1 MRPIIVMT
9 KEEQVLEHQCIVV
22 NKEVSFIVDKYI
34 PTMSDCP
41 AVIDQLRKAENRSKE
56 FKNGT
61 FIVLVVGPVKSG
73 KSTLVNLIANACVSP
88 THFLECTVRPSII
101 SQRREGEDSK
111 ITVFT
116 SEDTDNRVEQI
127 DAVIDCIR
135 GIANEDS
142 LLDSHIKKSVFDL
155 TPENI
160 KEKVELGLHE
170 SLTSETLV
178 TSITTPGGKLMQ
190 QNVFIVDMPGF
201 DGEYANIDN
210 PIYDTVAQRA
220 DLIIFV
226 QSSNSAISKVSSQFL
241 KKLSDNNQAVPVCL
255 IHNVFDSSW
264 WHSEEERKAMAA
276 DQIRFAVGEIRKKG
290 FNVDE
295 KRCFSINLGQ
305 VEDGRKPMYSEHPKL
320 KSEVKKYE
328 QIETDLYEHVIEQRN
343 AMRLEVCLNR
353 TGQQLDKTVGAI
365 NNELEHRSQMKTR
378 YEQAEVEFDKV
389 RSGRV
394 FNSTLNPL
402 TVDYALLKNIVRD
415 KAKRYNKIVGAS
427 HNHMTNKEAVKII
440 SDFISSCEEGLSASF
455 GKLLSLSEA
464 ENKLYSDCKIR
475 MVEIEN
481 VVRRFHPGHHE
492 PKVDLIPIEGVPSL
506 SIEKGV
512 INQSLIRKIKV
523 LWFGGHS
530 REDVEGY
537 INKAKECLVGSDAGE
552 EGYLEEEGGAIK
564 PVLSCIQQLLDG
576 VAKKYET
583 ICDDYWAQGKKEVLD
598 GIIADKT
605 AFDDKTLQ
613 LEQLK
618 QELSKIKEKL

>member
-1 MRPIIVMT
+1 MT
-9 KEEQVLEHQCIVV
+9 KEEQVLEHKCIIV
-22 NKEVSFIVDKYI
+22 NKELSLIVDKYI
-34 PTMSDCP
+34 STIGDCL
-41 AVIDQLRKAENRSKE
+41 AVMDQLRKAENRSKE
-56 FKNGT
+56 FQNGT
-61 FIVLVVGPVKSG
+61 FIILVVGPVKSG
-73 KSTLVNLIANACVSP
+73 KSTLVNLIANAYVSP

-101 SQRREGEDSK
+101 SQRREGEESK

-116 SEDTDNRVEQI
+116 SEDTTDRVEQI

-190 QNVFIVDMPGF
+190 KDVFIVDMPGF

-226 QSSNSAISKVSSQFL
+226 QSSNSSISKVSSQFL

-264 WHSEEERKAMAA
+264 WRSDEERKARAA
-276 DQIRFAVGEIRKKG
+276 DQIRFAIGEIRKKG

-305 VEDGRKPMYSEHPKL
+305 VEDGRKPEYAEHPKL
-320 KSEVKKYE
+320 KNEVKAYE
-328 QIETDLYEHVIEQRN
+328 KIETDLYEQVIEQRN
-343 AMRLEVCLNR
+343 AMRLEVCLSR
-353 TGQQLDKTVGAI
+353 TRQQLDKTTDSI
-365 NNELEHRSQMKTR
+365 DNELERRSQLKTR
-378 YEQAEVEFDKV
+378 YEQAAVEFDKV
-389 RSGRV
+389 AGKRV
-394 FNSTLNPL
+394 SDSVQTPL

-427 HNHMTNKEAVKII
+427 NNHMTNKEAIEIVNG
-440 SDFISSCEEGLSASF
+440 FISSCEEGLSASF
-455 GKLLSLSEA
+455 WKLLSLSEV
-464 ENKLYSDCKIR
+464 ENKLYSDGKGRI
-475 MVEIEN
+475 VEIEN
-481 VVRRFHPGHHE
+481 VVR
-492 PKVDLIPIEGVPSL
+492 KYIPDHQGMELAPMPVEGVPSL
-506 SIEKGV
+506 SLENGV
-512 INQSLIRKIKV
+512 INKSLIRKPKV

-530 REDVEGY
+530 RQDVEGY

-564 PVLSCIQQLLDG
+564 PILNRIRQLLEE
-576 VAKKYET
+576 VAKQYDK
-583 ICDDYWAQGKKEVLD
+583 ICDDYWAQCKKEVLD

-605 AFDDKTLQ
+605 AFDGETSQ
-613 LEQLK
+613 LVQLK
-618 QELSKIKEKL
+618 HELSKIQEKI

>member
-1 MRPIIVMT
+1 MT
-9 KEEQVLEHQCIVV
+9 KEEQIIEHQCIIV
-22 NKEVSFIVDKYI
+22 NREISLLVDKY
-34 PTMSDCP
+34 MSELGDCR
-41 AVIDQLRKAENRSKE
+41 AVMDQLRKAENRSKE

-61 FIVLVVGPVKSG
+61 FIILVVGPVKSG
-73 KSTLVNLIANACVSP
+73 KSTLVNLIANAYVSP

-101 SQRREGEDSK
+101 SQRHKEEESK

-116 SEDTDNRVEQI
+116 SEDTADRVEQM

-135 GIANEDS
+135 GIMSEES
-142 LLDSHIKKSVFDL
+142 LLDSHIKKSVFEL

-190 QNVFIVDMPGF
+190 KDVFIVDMPGF

-264 WHSEEERKAMAA
+264 WRSDEERKARAA
-276 DQIRFAVGEIRKKG
+276 DQIRFAIGEIRKKG

-305 VEDGRKPMYSEHPKL
+305 VEDGRNSNYSEHPKL
-320 KSEVKKYE
+320 KSEVKLYE
-328 QIETDLYEHVIEQRN
+328 QIEMDLYEQVIEQRN

-353 TGQQLDKTVGAI
+353 TNQQLAKTI
-365 NNELEHRSQMKTR
+365 DFIDIELERRSQLKTR

-389 RSGRV
+389 AGKRV
-394 FNSTLNPL
+394 FDSTQTPL

-415 KAKRYNKIVGAS
+415 KAKRYNRIVGAS
-427 HNHMTNKEAVKII
+427 NNHMTNKEAIEIVNG
-440 SDFISSCEEGLSASF
+440 FISSCEEGLSASF
-455 GKLLSLSEA
+455 GRLLSLSEI
-464 ENKLYSDCKIR
+464 ENKLYSDGKSRI
-475 MVEIEN
+475 VEIEN
-481 VVRRFHPGHHE
+481 VVR
-492 PKVDLIPIEGVPSL
+492 KYIPEHQGMEMAPIPVEEAPTLSL
-506 SIEKGV
+506 ENGV
-512 INQSLIRKIKV
+512 INKSLIRKLKV

-530 REDVEGY
+530 RQDVEGY
-537 INKAKECLVGSDAGE
+537 INKAKECLVGSDAGD

-564 PVLSCIQQLLDG
+564 PVLNRIKQLLEE
-576 VAKKYET
+576 VAKQYDKT
-583 ICDDYWAQGKKEVLD
+583 CDDYWALCKNEVLD

-605 AFDDKTLQ
+605 AFDGETGQ
-613 LEQLK
+613 LVQLK
-618 QELSKIKEKL
+618 QELSKIQEKI